1 MTGLHVLATN
11 DDGVDAP
18 GLDALVRALDDL
30 PDVRVSVVAPA
41 TNQTGASG
49 TVTTTE
55 FGVLPARTASGRAA
69 TAVAG
74 SPSDAVLFAL
84 RQLLGEPPALVVA
97 GVNEGPNLADFVTM
111 SGTVAAALAAARLGV
126 PALAVS
132 AGLAPEMDYAAPAR
146 FAASLVARFRDDARL
161 RDGMLLPGVRRS
173 GIVLNVNFP
182 PMPARG
188 VRVVPLGRIAD
199 VTGYVRRA
207 EAEGRATWAPVI
219 VAGDIT
225 RVHPTSTLD
234 APTTDLEAFNHGF
247 VAVTPLV
254 PDLTLA
260 AALERFGFVEE
271 LNVRPVG

>member
-1 MTGLHVLATN
+1 MTGLHVLVTN

-18 GLDALVRALDDL
+18 GLDALVQALCRL
-30 PDVRVSVVAPA
+30 PSVEVTVVAPT

-49 TVTTTE
+49 TITTTP
-55 FGVLPARTASGRAA
+55 FDVVSATTLSGRPA

-74 SPSDAVLFAL
+74 TPSDAALFGL
-84 RQLLGEPPALVVA
+84 RQLFPSPPALVVA
-97 GVNEGPNLADFVTM
+97 GINEGPNLADFVTM

-126 PALAVS
+126 PAVAVS
-132 AGLAPEMDYAAPAR
+132 AGLAPEIDYAPPAR
-146 FAASLVARFRDDARL
+146 FAASFVARFRDDAGLRSGMRL
-161 RDGMLLPGVRRS
+161 AGARPS

-182 PMPARG
+182 PIPARG

-199 VTGYVRRA
+199 VTGYARVADSGTRV
-207 EAEGRATWAPVI
+207 TWEPVI

-225 RVHPTSTLD
+225 RVHRESTLD

-247 VAVTPLV
+247 VSVTPLV

-260 AALERFGFVEE
+260 AALDRFAFVRE
-271 LNVRPVG
+271 LLA